1 MNKLESFLYYGSIVQ
16 PEQRGEGSKKEQN
29 NIARSSNGRTAVSG
43 TAYRGSS
50 PCRAALSI
58 NHSFWE

>member
-1 MNKLESFLYYGSIVQ
+1 MQINL
-16 PEQRGEGSKKEQN
+16 

-50 PCRAALSI
+50 PCRAAYSLTFNLIELYLI
-58 NHSFWE
+58 NQI

>member
-1 MNKLESFLYYGSIVQ
+1 MKVWERKESEGEVKIREGKRDANKFKY
-16 PEQRGEGSKKEQN
+16 
-29 NIARSSNGRTAVSG
+29 ARSSNGRTAVSG

-58 NHSFWE
+58 NHP